1 MWARI
6 VLVTRSPELM
16 PWWLPLNV
24 RQFTVLPFSFPARK
38 DASFCHWCWTDCTV
52 RNYNEHLWPDLK
64 SVTVFSLTSAAF
76 QLVPKCFCSVW
87 IPTFQWLQDF
97 KMETNLG
104 SWIFIPLG
112 FLLSL
117 SSWFCAFYVTL
128 HWSMFFYF
136 AHFYHDFWLFS
147 LYNWLRR

>member
-1 MWARI
+1 M
-6 VLVTRSPELM
+6 SSDC
-16 PWWLPLNV
+16 
-24 RQFTVLPFSFPARK
+24 FGYPFSWINAVIVAFKCEAVHCVALFIPGKEGRQLL
-38 DASFCHWCWTDCTV
+38 SLMLNRLHS